1 MMKMRK
7 KLIEKKGN
15 GYPYAIAITLCMI
28 FIFIGIS
35 EYVRLMIIAQ
45 GVRDAVQSSV
55 ISVNVG
61 NYDEVYDGIR
71 EGYSGS
77 YRLNGGGWTA
87 AFDRG
92 DVYQRLDRLLGL
104 TVAGTAHIHRA
115 SGEEEYRIYGLSLS
129 NQNAPLAPSDPDA
142 SQKFTTDVTLTL
154 EVPVRFGTSIMPNM
168 KIDMKVKAGY
178 IPKF

>member
-1 MMKMRK
+1 MK
-7 KLIEKKGN
+7 KLRSKLTEKEGN
-15 GYPYAIAITLCMI
+15 GYPYAIAIALCMI

-55 ISVNVG
+55 IAVNVG

-77 YRLNGGGWTA
+77 YRLNNGSWVA
-87 AFDRG
+87 VFDQG
-92 DVYQRLDRLLGL
+92 DVYRRLDQLLGL
-104 TVAGTAHIHRA
+104 SVSGNAHIHKA
-115 SGEEEYRIYGLSLS
+115 SGKEEYRIYGLSIS
-129 NQNAPLAPSDPDA
+129 NQNAPLAPSDTNG

-154 EVPVRFGTSIMPNM
+154 EVPVRFGTSIIPNM
-168 KIDMKVKAGY
+168 RINIKVKAGY

>member
-1 MMKMRK
+1 MRGFRK
-7 KLIEKKGN
+7 KLRERTGN
-15 GYPYAIAITLCMI
+15 GYPYAIAIALCLIII
-28 FIFIGIS
+28 FTGIS

-77 YRLNGGGWTA
+77 YRLNGSSWIA
-87 AFDRG
+87 SFDRG
-92 DVYQRLDRLLGL
+92 DVYRRLDSLLGL
-104 TVAGTAHIHRA
+104 SVSGTAHVHRV
-115 SGEEEYRIYGLSLS
+115 SGKEEYRIYGLALS
-129 NQNAPLAPSDPDA
+129 NQNAPLAPSDPNG
-142 SQKFTTDVTLTL
+142 SQKFTTDVTLML
-154 EVPVRFGTSIMPNM
+154 EVPVRFGSGVLPNM
-168 KIDMKVKAGY
+168 KIRIKVKAGY

>member
-1 MMKMRK
+1 MMNLRG
-7 KLIEKKGN
+7 KLKEKEGN
-15 GYPYAIAITLCMI
+15 GYPYAIAIALCMI

-77 YRLNGGGWTA
+77 YRLNGGGWVA
-87 AFDRG
+87 SFDRG
-92 DVYQRLDRLLGL
+92 DVYRRLDQLLGL
-104 TVAGTAHIHRA
+104 SVSGNAHVHRA
-115 SGEEEYRIYGLSLS
+115 SGKEEYRIYGLSIG
-129 NQNAPLAPSDPDA
+129 NQNSPLAPSDPNA
-142 SQKFTTDVTLTL
+142 AQKFTTDVTLVL
-154 EVPVRFGTSIMPNM
+154 EVPVRFGTSIIPNM
-168 KIDMKVKAGY
+168 KINIKVKAGY

>member
-1 MMKMRK
+1 M
-7 KLIEKKGN
+7 LTEVKGN
-15 GYPYAIAITLCMI
+15 GYPYAIAIALCML

-71 EGYSGS
+71 EGYSGG
-77 YRLNGGGWTA
+77 YRLNSGSWVAT
-87 AFDRG
+87 FDRG
-92 DVYQRLDRLLGL
+92 DVYRRLDSLLGL
-104 TVAGTAHIHRA
+104 SVSGNAHVHRVAGK
-115 SGEEEYRIYGLSLS
+115 EEYRIYGLSIS
-129 NQNAPLAPSDPDA
+129 NQNAPLAPGNPEA

-154 EVPVRFGTSIMPNM
+154 EVPVRYGTSIIPNM
-168 KIDMKVKAGY
+168 KINIKVKAGY